1 MSLSKPSGLGI
12 RTPHICCVRDR
23 PLIFGVRQGKGG
35 AVMGFDLLFFGLS
48 MRNKLRPKRPGRRAC
63 FLPFVSNAG
72 QACVVLPF
80 ASLRGPCD
88 L

>member
-1 MSLSKPSGLGI
+1 
-12 RTPHICCVRDR
+12 
-23 PLIFGVRQGKGG
+23 
-35 AVMGFDLLFFGLS
+35 MGFDLLFFGLS

-72 QACVVLPF
+72 QACVVLTF
-80 ASLRGPCD
+80 ASLCGPCD